1 MRNPKISIIVPCYNQ
16 APYLDDALQSVLD
29 QTYSNWECIVVNDGS
44 TDDTAYIVKDWLAKD
59 KRFCYLEQGNKG
71 VSNARNNGITRAEG
85 EFILPLDADDK
96 ISKNYIE
103 LAILEFVEN
112 SNLKLVYCN
121 AEKFGEVNGLWKLP
135 TFSLSNLANENLIF
149 SSALYKKVDWKRIDG
164 YDEKM
169 ENGWEDW
176 EFWISLLKDG
186 GEVKKIDEIG
196 FYYRIKQNSRNS
208 NIKKNEAKQ
217 LYNYISIKHA
227 DFFVNQF
234 GSFFELRVQIEKI
247 KKHHQAQIQ
256 SEKYVIDLFFKTFFG
271 FTLFGKY
278 KR

>member
-1 MRNPKISIIVPCYNQ
+1 MKNPKISVIVPCYNQ
-16 APYLDDALQSVLD
+16 ALYLDEALQTVLD
-29 QTYSNWECIVVNDGS
+29 QSYSNWECIIINDGS
-44 TDDTAYIVKDWLAKD
+44 TDNTASVANDWLAKD
-59 KRFCYLEQGNKG
+59 KRFCYLEQENSG
-71 VSNARNNGITRAEG
+71 VSNARNSGIAISEG

-96 ISKNYIE
+96 ISKDYIE
-103 LAILEFVEN
+103 LAILEFVKN

-121 AEKFGEVNGLWKLP
+121 AQKFGEVNGLWKLP
-135 TFSLSNLANENLIF
+135 TFSLLNLANENLIF
-149 SSALYKKVDWKRIDG
+149 SSALYKKEDWKRIGG
-164 YDEKM
+164 YDENM
-169 ENGWEDW
+169 EDGWEDW

-186 GEVKKIDEIG
+186 GEVAKIDRIG
-196 FYYRIKQNSRNS
+196 FYYRIKLNSRNK

-247 KKHHQAQIQ
+247 KKLQQAQIQ